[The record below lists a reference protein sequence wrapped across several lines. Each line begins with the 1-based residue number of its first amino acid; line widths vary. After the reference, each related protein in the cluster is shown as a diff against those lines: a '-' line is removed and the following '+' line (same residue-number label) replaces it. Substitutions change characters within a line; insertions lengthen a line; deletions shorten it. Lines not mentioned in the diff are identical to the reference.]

1 MITVR
6 KQQVK
11 KKEVDR
17 LFNSLKKNDLLED
30 RSEYDEEDLQL
41 AYPQLNEKGAKLLYL
56 KLQKWKYSKTGKK
69 RLASKNN
76 CLNPKD

>member
-1 MITVR
+1 MITIK

-56 KLQKWKYSKTGKK
+56 KIQKWKYSKIKK
-69 RLASKNN
+69 KKSSEKLAIS
-76 CLNPKD
+76 